1 MNSALK
7 AGGKQ
12 MDDHL
17 LRFAKDKKFTFID
30 CETFNLCLNEC
41 NNLPW
46 QVAVIET
53 LGAEKIVDKHDFYL
67 DWDTDLTISEEAKK
81 ITRFSQTKFDQRK
94 ISAEICAKKIHS
106 ILTNSDYIVGHNLL
120 GFDVYLLRIAF
131 SKFGL
136 DWKFMMPKILDTL
149 ALMKGIR
156 LESKYSKDVDLLTFQ
171 YKQIHTIKKN
181 LKCSLGVLG
190 KEFDI
195 KHNYDSLHDALVDLE
210 LNLKVWNKIKYL
222 IEI

>member
-1 MNSALK
+1 
-7 AGGKQ
+7 

-30 CETFNLCLNEC
+30 CETFNLCLNEF

-46 QVAVIET
+46 QIAMIET
-53 LGAEKIVDKHDFYL
+53 LGAEKIVEKHDLYL
-67 DWDTDLTISEEAKK
+67 GWETDLKISEEAKR
-81 ITRFSQTKFDQRK
+81 ITRFSDEKFNLK
-94 ISAEICAKKIHS
+94 KTSAEECVNKTYE
-106 ILTNSDYIVGHNLL
+106 ILKNSDYIVGHNLL

-131 SKFGL
+131 KKFGL
-136 DWKFMMPKILDTL
+136 DWKFMMPKILDTF
-149 ALMKGIR
+149 ALMKGVR
-156 LESKYSKDVDLLTFQ
+156 LESKYKNGTNLLAYQ
-171 YKQIHTIKKN
+171 YKQVHTIKSK
-181 LKCSLGVLG
+181 LKCSLGALG

-195 KHNYDSLHDALVDLE
+195 DHNYDALHDALVDLE